1 MLYLN
6 SEISGLLRPL
16 LCLKSDSNLLS
27 IAYAIINGEFK
38 RNKECSALNFAPS
51 IDSIDRYWSESTKN
65 LSEKDFNNMIK
76 QALRILYGVEKNN
89 G

>member
-6 SEISGLLRPL
+6 SEISGLQRPL

-27 IAYAIINGEFK
+27 IAYAIVNGEFK
-38 RNKECSALNFAPS
+38 RNKGCSVLNFTPS
-51 IDSIDRYWSESTKN
+51 IDSIDKYWNESNKN
-65 LSEKDFNNMIK
+65 LSEKNFHNMIK
-76 QALRILYGVEKNN
+76 QSLKILYRVNN